1 MLCGCDC
8 VAAPII
14 IFIMVIISRFVDG
27 LSSLPSL
34 DDGRSDGAEHVSVP
48 LGLLR
53 VNIGAQIL
61 RKADAQNLL
70 AFARNV
76 WLIIR

>member
-27 LSSLPSL
+27 LSSLPQ
-34 DDGRSDGAEHVSVP
+34 
-48 LGLLR
+48 LR
-53 VNIGAQIL
+53 
-61 RKADAQNLL
+61 R
-70 AFARNV
+70 
-76 WLIIR
+76 WP